1 MKKLFFVSIICL
13 TAALFASCSK
23 IMGHSVLLWNLPD
36 YEMQDGDIVPVYIK
50 SNISHVYVIGTANG
64 KMEVP
69 LWQLTEPVSKR
80 KAAKQAQKFSGYTHV
95 YASVALDGLPIRA
108 EPVNTA
114 KQGYRLR
121 KDETIKVLYKGQG
134 QAVMAGKKPLEG
146 DWLNVLTSDGTRG
159 WCFSYNLRLFETD
172 RLGQKITNGA
182 EASEEEN
189 TSSEIDTLL
198 EGVWYPD
205 SYKAMIDSGRI
216 DTDKLIP
223 SYNFHLDPETKK
235 LSFTM
240 PKIREEWEYTGAV
253 QTSANQYNLNDIP
266 VVVTVRRSNF
276 IVVRYTG
283 ESGKPEDFNLVT
295 ISENIDELVQ
305 AERER
310 REKELEQII
319 LFAPSFQSESYG
331 QLKLNP
337 DHSFVWSNNKLL
349 VPSVISS
356 SARNTGTVRIK
367 YFLSKSLSA
376 SYDGVLTFKFDG
388 MEKEVN
394 FLYKMESSGLRFEDA
409 TGAVIKN
416 NILMERALSPL
427 VLFFS
432 KGE

>member
-1 MKKLFFVSIICL
+1 MLSQKDLFKSAVLNAVNQFKIENKIDCPEIDEKLVRVENPPRLEMGDLGSPMFP
-13 TAALFASCSK
+13 FA
-23 IMGHSVLLWNLPD
+23 
-36 YEMQDGDIVPVYIK
+36 
-50 SNISHVYVIGTANG
+50 
-64 KMEVP
+64 KMFRMAP
-69 LWQLTEPVSKR
+69 P
-80 KAAKQAQKFSGYTHV
+80 AIA
-95 YASVALDGLPIRA
+95 ASVAQSLKKSA
-108 EPVNTA
+108 ENDASLASLGEFDAAGPYVNIKLNKA
-114 KQGYRLR
+114 ASASGILASIVSQGENYGSF
-121 KDETIKVLYKGQG
+121 DS
-134 QAVMAGKKPLEG
+134 AGKKPLEG

-182 EASEEEN
+182 ETSEEEN

-223 SYNFHLDPETKK
+223 SYNFHLDTETKK

-266 VVVTVRRSNF
+266 IVVTVRRSNF

-283 ESGKPEDFNLVT
+283 ESGKPEDFNLVA

-310 REKELEQII
+310 REKELEQITM
-319 LFAPSFQSESYG
+319 FAPYFQSKSYG
-331 QLKLNP
+331 QLRLNT
-337 DHSFVWSNNKLL
+337 DHSFVWSNNRLL
-349 VPSVISS
+349 VPAVISS